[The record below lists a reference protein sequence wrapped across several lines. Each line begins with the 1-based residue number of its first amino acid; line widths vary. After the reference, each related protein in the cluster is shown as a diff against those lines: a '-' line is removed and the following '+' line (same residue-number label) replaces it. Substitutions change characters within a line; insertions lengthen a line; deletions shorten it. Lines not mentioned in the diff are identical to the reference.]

1 MKNFIPCLLAILQA
15 SLLQTQGAASEPTDR
30 AALAARLTPG
40 KDPAIVDFGVLEKGG
55 FLSAGLASPL
65 EARFSSTV
73 YFVVS
78 HLDKWL
84 AEVANPEDDFP
95 KAWRLLQ
102 SSGSGAP
109 LREAEITLEQAVIDQ
124 KKAVQQRLQ
133 AVGDTL
139 QVEAMD
145 LEIRRQDEAVKSAR
159 TKLEDLKVSLNAA
172 AKELEH
178 GVEDLGTNFRLRL
191 GGQTFAKVSPM
202 NRVEL
207 LVKGQPLHLIAFSLR
222 EINEDK
228 EAWLNLLKS
237 SPLSSVSCEV
247 ELTYRHT
254 EGRESVV
261 SATPSARLRI
271 PLFTWAFWVNF
282 IIIGGL
288 FALFIKHMRQ
298 SEMLRDSGIV
308 LINRIPKSKDYWQ
321 QYAHPLSMGR
331 LQMSI
336 WFFIIIASFVFL
348 WCATGSIAGVSSTA
362 FILMGISGGTTA
374 VSCFISSKQEWD
386 AKVRSAASPNR
397 SRLANWVIDLL
408 SDEHGPTIHRFQM
421 LAWTLVLGV
430 VFVHDVITDYAMPVF
445 SNEVMG
451 LMGISSGVY
460 VGFKMKEGAPASQNG
475 GNVDA

>member
-1 MKNFIPCLLAILQA
+1 MKSFVFCLLTLFQTH
-15 SLLQTQGAASEPTDR
+15 LLQCQAAEPESLTR
-30 AALAARLTPG
+30 EELAERLG
-40 KDPAIVDFGVLEKGG
+40 DPKNSSVVAFGVLEEGKFHVPEPGK
-55 FLSAGLASPL
+55 PL
-65 EARFSSTV
+65 EARLSSTI
-73 YFVVS
+73 YLVVS

-84 AEVANPEDDFP
+84 AEVGNPEDEFP
-95 KAWRLLQ
+95 KAWRLLK
-102 SSGSGAP
+102 SES
-109 LREAEITLEQAVIDQ
+109 REDSLKQAEIALEQATIDQ

-133 AVGDTL
+133 AVGDTP

-145 LEIRRQDEAVKSAR
+145 LEITRQDEAVKTAQK
-159 TKLEDLKVSLNAA
+159 KLDDLKLSLTVA
-172 AKELEH
+172 AKVLEY

-191 GGQTFAKVSPM
+191 GGQTFVTVSPTT
-202 NRVEL
+202 RVEL
-207 LVKGQPLHLIAFSLR
+207 LGKGKPLHLITFSLR
-222 EINEDK
+222 DINEDK
-228 EAWLNLLKS
+228 EAWLKLLKA
-237 SPLSSVSCEV
+237 SPPASVSCEAA
-247 ELTYRHT
+247 LAYQHK
-254 EGRESVV
+254 EGRESIL
-261 SATPSARLRI
+261 AAELAARLRI

-282 IIIGGL
+282 IIIGGF
-288 FALFIKHMRQ
+288 FALFIRHVRH

-308 LINRIPKSKDYWQ
+308 LINRIPKSKDYWH

-348 WCATGSIAGVSSTA
+348 WCATGSIAGISSTA

-430 VFVHDVITDYAMPVF
+430 VFVHDVITDYSMPVF
-445 SNEVMG
+445 SNEVLG

-460 VGFKMKEGAPASQNG
+460 VGFKMKEGAPASQAG
-475 GNVDA
+475 GDGDA

>member
-1 MKNFIPCLLAILQA
+1 MVGFG
-15 SLLQTQGAASEPTDR
+15 LLQDGK
-30 AALAARLTPG
+30 LTVVESG
-40 KDPAIVDFGVLEKGG
+40 K
-55 FLSAGLASPL
+55 PL
-65 EARFSSTV
+65 DARFSSTI
-73 YFVVS
+73 YLIVS

-84 AEVANPEDDFP
+84 AEVGNPEDDFP
-95 KAWRLLQ
+95 KAWRLLK
-102 SSGSGAP
+102 SGGTDDP
-109 LREAEITLEQAVIDQ
+109 LKQAEIALAQTLLDQ

-133 AVGDTL
+133 TQGDSLQMEAVN
-139 QVEAMD
+139 
-145 LEIRRQDEAVKSAR
+145 LEIIRQDEAVKSAQK
-159 TKLEDLKVSLNAA
+159 KLDELKHSLSIA

-178 GVEDLGTNFRLRL
+178 GVEDLGRNFRLRL
-191 GGQTFAKVSPM
+191 GEQTFTTVAPSG
-202 NRVEL
+202 RVERL
-207 LVKGQPLHLIAFSLR
+207 PGGKPLHLITFSLR

-228 EAWLNLLKS
+228 EAWLNLLKA
-237 SPLSSVSCEV
+237 SPLASVSCEAA
-247 ELTYRHT
+247 LAYQHP
-254 EGRESVV
+254 EGRESILA
-261 SATPSARLRI
+261 ATPAARLRI
-271 PLFTWAFWVNF
+271 PLFTWAFWLNF
-282 IIIGGL
+282 IIIGGF

-308 LINRIPKSKDYWQ
+308 LINRIPKSKDYWH

-386 AKVRSAASPNR
+386 ARVRSAASPNR

-430 VFVHDVITDYAMPVF
+430 VFVHDVITDYSMPVF
-445 SNEVMG
+445 SNEVLG

-460 VGFKMKEGAPASQNG
+460 VGFKMKEGAPAPDTITG
-475 GNVDA
+475 DDA

>member
-1 MKNFIPCLLAILQA
+1 MKNPIFGLLA
-15 SLLQTQGAASEPTDR
+15 LLQLSSIECRADEPEWLERDQMT
-30 AALAARLTPG
+30 ARIADSKGPAVMSFGLLQDDKFSIPETG
-40 KDPAIVDFGVLEKGG
+40 K
-55 FLSAGLASPL
+55 PL
-65 EARFSSTV
+65 DARFSSAV
-73 YFVVS
+73 FFVVS
-78 HLDKWL
+78 HLDEWL
-84 AEVANPEDDFP
+84 AEVGNPEDDFP
-95 KAWRLLQ
+95 KAWRLLN
-102 SSGSGAP
+102 SGGSEDP
-109 LREAEITLEQAVIDQ
+109 LKQDEIALDQAVIDQ

-133 AVGDTL
+133 AVGDGP

-145 LEIRRQDEAVKSAR
+145 LEITRQDEAVKSEQK
-159 TKLEDLKVSLNAA
+159 KLDELKLSLSVA

-178 GVEDLGTNFRLRL
+178 GVEDLGRNFRLRL
-191 GGQTFAKVSPM
+191 GGQTFVTVPPK
-202 NRVEL
+202 NRVEPL
-207 LVKGQPLHLIAFSLR
+207 KGKPLHLITFSLR

-237 SPLSSVSCEV
+237 SPLSSVSCEAS
-247 ELTYRHT
+247 LAYQHP
-254 EGRESVV
+254 EGRESIL
-261 SATPSARLRI
+261 AAAPAARLRI

-282 IIIGGL
+282 IIIGGF

-308 LINRIPKSKDYWQ
+308 LINRLPKSKDYWH

-348 WCATGSIAGVSSTA
+348 WCATGSIAGVSSTD

-430 VFVHDVITDYAMPVF
+430 VFVHDVITDYSMPVF
-445 SNEVMG
+445 SNEVLG

-460 VGFKMKEGAPASQNG
+460 VGFKMKEGAPAPEPKSG
-475 GNVDA
+475 DDA

>member
-1 MKNFIPCLLAILQA
+1 MKNTAFILFAALQLPLSICLAD
-15 SLLQTQGAASEPTDR
+15 EPEWLERD
-30 AALAARLTPG
+30 ALAARMPEN
-40 KDPAIVDFGVLEKGG
+40 KSPAILGI
-55 FLSAGLASPL
+55 GLMQDSRFTNPGTGKPL
-65 EARFSSTV
+65 EARFSSTI
-73 YFVVS
+73 YFAVS
-78 HLDKWL
+78 HLDAWL
-84 AEVANPEDDFP
+84 AEVEDVENDFP
-95 KAWRLLQ
+95 KAWHLLK
-102 SSGSGAP
+102 SDATEDP
-109 LREAEITLEQAVIDQ
+109 LKQAEMALAQAVVDQ
-124 KKAVQQRLQ
+124 KKAVQLRLQ
-133 AVGDTL
+133 TPGDSLQMEAVN
-139 QVEAMD
+139 
-145 LEIRRQDEAVKSAR
+145 LEIIRQDEAVKSAQK
-159 TKLEDLKVSLNAA
+159 KLGELKLSLNSAA
-172 AKELEH
+172 RELEH
-178 GVEDLGTNFRLRL
+178 GVENLSQNFRLRL
-191 GGQTFAKVSPM
+191 GGQTFTTVPPSG
-202 NRVEL
+202 RVERL
-207 LVKGQPLHLIAFSLR
+207 PGDRPLYLITFSLR

-237 SPLSSVSCEV
+237 SPLSSVSCDAS
-247 ELTYRHT
+247 LAYQHP
-254 EGRESVV
+254 EGRESIL
-261 SATPSARLRI
+261 SATPAVRLHI

-282 IIIGGL
+282 IIIGGF
-288 FALFIKHMRQ
+288 FALFIKHMRK

-308 LINRIPKSKDYWQ
+308 LVNRIPKSKDYWH

-397 SRLANWVIDLL
+397 SRLANWLIDLL

-460 VGFKMKEGAPASQNG
+460 VGFKMKEGAPVPDTRTG
-475 GNVDA
+475 DDT

>member
-1 MKNFIPCLLAILQA
+1 MKNLIFGLLALLHLS
-15 SLLQTQGAASEPTDR
+15 SLDSRASEPEWLERDQMIARITDSKEP
-30 AALAARLTPG
+30 AVMSFGLMKDG
-40 KDPAIVDFGVLEKGG
+40 KFSVAKTGK
-55 FLSAGLASPL
+55 PL
-65 EARFSSTV
+65 EASLSSTLF
-73 YFVVS
+73 FVVS

-84 AEVANPEDDFP
+84 AEVVNPEEEFP
-95 KAWRLLQ
+95 KAWHLLNT
-102 SSGSGAP
+102 SGGKD
-109 LREAEITLEQAVIDQ
+109 LQKHAEIALAQAVIDQ

-133 AVGDTL
+133 AVGDSP

-145 LEIRRQDEAVKSAR
+145 LEITRQDEAVKSAQK
-159 TKLEDLKVSLNAA
+159 KLEDLKLSLSVA
-172 AKELEH
+172 AKALEH
-178 GVEDLGTNFRLRL
+178 GAEDLGTHFRLRL
-191 GGQTFAKVSPM
+191 GGQTFATVTPT
-202 NRVEL
+202 NRVEAL
-207 LVKGQPLHLIAFSLR
+207 KGKPLHLITFSLR

-228 EAWLNLLKS
+228 DAWLNLLKS
-237 SPLSSVSCEV
+237 SPLSSVSCDAA
-247 ELTYRHT
+247 LAYQHP
-254 EGRESVV
+254 EGRESILA
-261 SATPSARLRI
+261 ATPAARLRI

-288 FALFIKHMRQ
+288 FALFIKHMRR

-308 LINRIPKSKDYWQ
+308 LINRIPKSKDYWH

-460 VGFKMKEGAPASQNG
+460 VGFKMKEGAPAAETKSG
-475 GNVDA
+475 DDDE

>member
-1 MKNFIPCLLAILQA
+1 MKYLIFGLLAMLKLSSFECRADEPEWLERDQMIARIPDSKGPAVLGFGLMQDGKFSTPKTGK
-15 SLLQTQGAASEPTDR
+15 SLD
-30 AALAARLTPG
+30 
-40 KDPAIVDFGVLEKGG
+40 
-55 FLSAGLASPL
+55 
-65 EARFSSTV
+65 ARFSSTLF
-73 YFVVS
+73 FVIS
-78 HLDKWL
+78 HLDAWL
-84 AEVANPEDDFP
+84 AEVGNPEDDFP
-95 KAWRLLQ
+95 KAWHLLK
-102 SSGSGAP
+102 SGGSEDP
-109 LREAEITLEQAVIDQ
+109 LKQAEIVLAQTVIDQ

-133 AVGDTL
+133 AVGDSP

-145 LEIRRQDEAVKSAR
+145 LEITRQDEAVKSAQK
-159 TKLEDLKVSLNAA
+159 KLDELKLNLSVA
-172 AKELEH
+172 AKALEH

-191 GGQTFAKVSPM
+191 GEQTFVTVPPK
-202 NRVEL
+202 NRMERL
-207 LVKGQPLHLIAFSLR
+207 PGSKPLHLITFSLR

-228 EAWLNLLKS
+228 ESWLNLLKA
-237 SPLSSVSCEV
+237 SPLASVSCEAALAYQHP
-247 ELTYRHT
+247 ES
-254 EGRESVV
+254 RESILA
-261 SATPSARLRI
+261 ATPAARLRI

-282 IIIGGL
+282 IIIGGF
-288 FALFIKHMRQ
+288 FALFIKNMRQ

-308 LINRIPKSKDYWQ
+308 LINRTPKSKDYWH

-374 VSCFISSKQEWD
+374 ISCFISSKQEWD

-430 VFVHDVITDYAMPVF
+430 VFVHDVITDYAMPAF
-445 SNEVMG
+445 SNEVLG

-460 VGFKMKEGAPASQNG
+460 VGFKMKEGAPAPEPKS
-475 GNVDA
+475 VDDA